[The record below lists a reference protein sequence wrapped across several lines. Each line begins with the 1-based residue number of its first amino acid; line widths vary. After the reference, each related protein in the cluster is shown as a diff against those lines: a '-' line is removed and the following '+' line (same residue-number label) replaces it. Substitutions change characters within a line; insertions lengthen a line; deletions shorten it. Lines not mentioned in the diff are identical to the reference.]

1 MRILS
6 AMVATR
12 GNTKEIL
19 DRGHMTTEKVSLDA
33 YRQFLESKTQSGAKT
48 GFKPLWMPDF
58 LFPFQQFLTEWS
70 ILKGRGA
77 EFADCGLGKTPMQLV
92 WAENVKRHTNKSVL
106 IGAPLAVAAQTVRE
120 GEKFGIEAIRSSD
133 GKHKAG
139 AHIVVTN
146 YDRMH
151 YFDRNKYGGFV
162 GDESSIL
169 KSFDGSLR
177 GQITEFMRELPYRLL
192 CTATASPNDYIELGT
207 HSEALGELGYMDM
220 LNRFFKN
227 DANNSAIGRKYGEVV
242 KWRFKG
248 HAELPFWRW
257 VVSWSRAV
265 RSPKDLGFDDGR
277 FVLPKLEER
286 VHIIETAS
294 NRDGFLFSM
303 PAVDMRE
310 QREERRAT
318 VKERCDKVFEIVT
331 SQPRQSLIWCH
342 LNEEG
347 DMLESVIP
355 ESVQVKGSMPD
366 EAKEEAFLAFAKG
379 QIRRLVTKP
388 KMGAWGLNFQ
398 NCNHETFFPSHSYE
412 QFYQGVR
419 RCWRFGQKRK
429 VTIDIV
435 TTQGERPV
443 LDNMKRKAAQAD
455 RMFTKLVELM
465 NDALSIERG
474 TVHKQIQQLPEWL

>member
-1 MRILS
+1 
-6 AMVATR
+6 
-12 GNTKEIL
+12 
-19 DRGHMTTEKVSLDA
+19 MTTATVALDEYA
-33 YRQFLESKTQSGAKT
+33 QFIKSKSQSGAKT
-48 GFKPLWMPDF
+48 GFKPLWIPDF
-58 LFPFQQFLTEWS
+58 LFDFQKYLAEWN

-77 EFADCGLGKTPMQLV
+77 NFVDCGLGKTPLQLV
-92 WAENVKRHTNKSVL
+92 WAENVVRHTNKPVL
-106 IGAPLAVAAQTVRE
+106 IGTPLAVAAQTVRE
-120 GEKFGIEAIRSSD
+120 GEKFGIEVTRSTD
-133 GKHKAG
+133 GRHKPG
-139 AHIVVTN
+139 ARIVVTN
-146 YDRMH
+146 YDRLH
-151 YFDRNKYGGFV
+151 YFYRHKYAGFA

-177 GQITEFMRELPYRLL
+177 GQVTEFMREIPYRSLY
-192 CTATASPNDYIELGT
+192 TATASPNDYIELGT

-227 DANNSAIGRKYGEVV
+227 DSNNSAVGRKYGEVV

-248 HAELPFWRW
+248 HAEIPFWRF
-257 VVSWSRAV
+257 VVSWSRAA
-265 RSPKDLGFDDGR
+265 RSPKDLGFKDDR
-277 FVLPKLEER
+277 FILPKLEER
-286 VHIIETAS
+286 IHVIETQTK
-294 NRDGFLFSM
+294 RDGFLFSM
-303 PAVDMRE
+303 PAVDIRE

-318 VKERCDKVFEIVT
+318 ITERCEKVLDLV
-331 SQPRQSLIWCH
+331 SARPKQSLVWCH

-347 DMLESVIP
+347 DMLESIIP
-355 ESVQVKGSMPD
+355 ESVQVKGSMSD

-388 KMGAWGLNFQ
+388 KIGAWGLNFQ
-398 NCNHETFFPSHSYE
+398 SCNHETFFPSHSYE

-419 RCWRFGQKRK
+419 RCWRFGQKKK

-455 RMFTKLVELM
+455 AMFTKLVELM
-465 NDALSIERG
+465 HNALSIERG